1 MNNLEAIELAHVN
14 LLDVHRAALKQ
25 YEADAAECDANDEP
39 ITAQMF
45 REAAER
51 RRKMID
57 ETEKRLRLEQQSNE
71 QEVENKGNS
80 SSK

>member
-1 MNNLEAIELAHVN
+1 MDVIELEQVD
-14 LLDVHRAALKQ
+14 LLSVHRAALKQ

-51 RRKMID
+51 RRKLL
-57 ETEKRLRLEQQSNE
+57 EKLEQQSNE
-71 QEVENKGNS
+71 QEKEQTKDEGNNPS
-80 SSK
+80 QLG

>member
-51 RRKMID
+51 RRALIK
-57 ETEKRLRLEQQSNE
+57 KLENERNGQKQSN
-71 QEVENKGNS
+71 GNGS
-80 SSK
+80 SQ